1 MTKFKTASA
10 TKGQSG
16 PELLQQQ
23 HLSYLVIYL
32 GPVYS
37 YCLSLFFFFTLSIKQ
52 YRVGNLHSEHSCSA
66 LDVA

>member
-16 PELLQQQ
+16 PELLQQ

-37 YCLSLFFFFTLSIKQ
+37 YCLSLFFTLSIKQ
-52 YRVGNLHSEHSCSA
+52 YRVCNLHSEHRCSA
-66 LDVA
+66 PNVAL

>member
-16 PELLQQQ
+16 PELLQ

-52 YRVGNLHSEHSCSA
+52 YRVSNLHSEHRCSA
-66 LDVA
+66 PDVA